1 MLRRNHSKGLTLIET
16 VITLAVLM
24 AVMVGLYALLDSS
37 NRLAKQ
43 ETNVAEAQQSVRI
56 GISEVTRVIRQ
67 GRVGG
72 LFVANAILPISPG
85 GASGNNMPGG
95 LFFSDVSGIKHYVR
109 AGTDVIGV
117 RGIISGD
124 KYGLATGDVTCAG
137 SCATTNSMTIT
148 IRATSASG
156 VVNFPSPGKPSVAGK
171 TRPFYFVVA
180 DGSTEVMTTGTGTYL
195 VPVYYVGLVD
205 PGDPATFPSP
215 GTPPADTFTFVMNP
229 QDPGALKLTAA
240 PPSATTLDKP
250 FSGGVVDEIRF
261 FVDEGDTDKTS
272 ATVDT
277 HPTLA
282 EATFDPSSG
291 NWEIQSLIED
301 VEDFQIAY
309 GVDGING
316 SVHDH
321 GISPAV
327 YDSSGSNVDE
337 WVGNAA
343 NEITTTLPITSSEPK
358 RVEAFIDSSVPTG
371 PTAPG
376 ITTAALR
383 SVMVGLVV
391 KSADPDFSYNGPG
404 ARGFRLLDSTAR
416 SFSSAA
422 STGRPYRRRLQRF
435 AVSLR
440 NYQ

>member
-1 MLRRNHSKGLTLIET
+1 MHRNRERGLTLIET
-16 VITLAVLM
+16 LITLAVLM

-37 NRLAKQ
+37 NKLAKQ

-72 LFVANAILPISPG
+72 LFVANAILPISPDG
-85 GASGNNMPGG
+85 TSGNNMPGG
-95 LFFSDVSGIKHYVR
+95 KFFTDVSGAKHYVR

-124 KYGLATGDVTCAG
+124 KYALATGDVTCAG
-137 SCATTNSMTIT
+137 SCATTTAMTIT

-205 PGDPATFPSP
+205 PADSATFPPPNS
-215 GTPPADTFTFVMNP
+215 PPANTFSFVMNP
-229 QDPGALKLTAA
+229 RDSGALKLTGAPYAA
-240 PPSATTLDKP
+240 SAVDKP

-261 FVDEGDTDKTS
+261 FVDEGDTYPPPGTI
-272 ATVDT
+272 DT
-277 HPTLA
+277 HPSLA
-282 EATFDPSSG
+282 EATFVPDPSG
-291 NWEIQSLIED
+291 DKWEIQPLIED
-301 VEDFQIAY
+301 VEDFQVAY
-309 GVDGING
+309 GVDGITPG

-321 GISPAV
+321 GISPAA
-327 YDSSGSNVDE
+327 YDTSGTNSDE
-337 WVGNAA
+337 WVGNVAG
-343 NEITTTLPITSSEPK
+343 EITTTLPLTSSEPK
-358 RVEAFIDSSVPTG
+358 RVEAFIDSSIPTG

-376 ITTAALR
+376 VTTAALR

-391 KSADPDFSYNGPG
+391 KSADPDFRYNGPG
-404 ARGFRLLDSTAR
+404 ARGFALFDSQAL
-416 SFSSAA
+416 SFST
-422 STGRPYRRRLQRF
+422 STGRPYRRRLQKF